1 MCTHAASMAA
11 PATSMDARSSQSCP
25 GQTVL
30 PALLVEQQGV
40 QQPKMLSPYFVRPML
55 RSVQNISGIEE
66 WKSHVNCLKMGSW
79 FTNKAIPPAIP
90 SASESP
96 VLASP
101 VAFEFLGWTQPQLQ
115 VDYIFQVSNISEKVN
130 RVIDG
135 SMAPLQRNIASL
147 KWRFLGDLLAGDC
160 AQCKKALLG
169 SDNLMAPGLR
179 HSMEPSTKEL

>member
-55 RSVQNISGIEE
+55 RS
-66 WKSHVNCLKMGSW
+66 VNCLKMGSW